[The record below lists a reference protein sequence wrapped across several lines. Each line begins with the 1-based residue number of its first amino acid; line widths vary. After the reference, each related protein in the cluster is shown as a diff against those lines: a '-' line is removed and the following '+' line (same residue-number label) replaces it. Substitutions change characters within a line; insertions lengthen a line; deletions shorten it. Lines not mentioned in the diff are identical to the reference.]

1 MTKFLKVFPMPS
13 TDSTRPSLLEGV
25 RNSSP
30 NAWYQLF
37 DIYSPLVLAWG
48 KRLGCNP
55 EECEDLS
62 QEVFQTVSSSIH
74 QFRGDGQSGSFR
86 GWLWRITYRKWI
98 DRTRQ
103 VRDELRAAGGST
115 AAEEL
120 NQFADPDAEGM
131 PEPSTPDLLGAVLQR
146 GIEIVQS
153 EFQDRH
159 WRAFWLTAIEGLS
172 TDVAADKLN
181 MSASM
186 VRQCRS
192 RILRRL
198 RQVMGDLG

>member
-1 MTKFLKVFPMPS
+1 MTKLLKVFPMPS

-25 RNSSP
+25 KNSSS
-30 NAWYQLF
+30 NAWYQLLE
-37 DIYSPLVLAWG
+37 IYSPLVRAWG
-48 KRLGCNP
+48 KRLGGSI

-62 QEVFQTVSSSIH
+62 QEVFQAVSLSIH
-74 QFRGDGQSGSFR
+74 QFRGDGKSGSFR

-103 VRDELRAAGGST
+103 MRDELQAAGGST

-120 NQFADPDAEGM
+120 GQFADPDSEVM
-131 PEPSTPDLLGAVLQR
+131 PEPSTPDLIGAVLQR
-146 GIEIVQS
+146 GMELVQS
-153 EFQDRH
+153 EYQERH
-159 WRAFWLTAIEGLS
+159 WRAFWLTAVEGMPS
-172 TDVAADKLN
+172 DVAANKLE

-198 RQVMGDLG
+198 RQVMGDLT